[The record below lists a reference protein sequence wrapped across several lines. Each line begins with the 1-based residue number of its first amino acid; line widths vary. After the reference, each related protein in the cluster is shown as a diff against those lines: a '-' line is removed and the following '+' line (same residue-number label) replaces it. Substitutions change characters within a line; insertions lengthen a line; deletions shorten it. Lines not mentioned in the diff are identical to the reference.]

1 MFVNEFEEKLRTF
14 SSRTSTFRR
23 MALSPDI
30 FPRVNTI
37 MPSDQ
42 FKPVRLGK
50 VLVVNYHD

>member
-23 MALSPDI
+23 MDLSPDI